1 MNMCVLDLKALT
13 KADHK
18 YVGHKAAN
26 LGELHQIKGI
36 QVPDGFCITTAAFKE
51 SAPIKKLTASL
62 DGCGL
67 NDMDRIRWISSE
79 IRSLIEVTPIPQDV
93 VKEIFEMISH
103 FGENQAYAVRSSST
117 AEDLPTASFAGQ
129 YDTYLN
135 VSGRKAILKHIK
147 KCWASLFTERAV
159 TYRLQNKVKNHTAA
173 MAVIIQK
180 MINPQ
185 ASGIMF
191 TADPATGNRSI
202 LSIDAC
208 LGLGER
214 IVSGQITPDNY
225 KVRNGR
231 IISIKKRQTQVLNDQ
246 QIIEL
251 AQIGR
256 QVEAHFGCPQDIE
269 WCLADDCFYL
279 VQSRP
284 ITTLFSI
291 PAADNQGSRIF
302 VSVGHQQMMTD
313 PIKPLGLSFYLLTTR
328 APMYT
333 AGGRLFVDVTK
344 NFASPAGREALLK
357 LGESDPLIKDALL
370 TVAERKDLIA
380 DPKIESQ
387 PIPTAANSPPIR
399 EIDPEIV
406 TQLIKRGQML
416 IAKLKQKIRLKSG
429 TDLFEFILEDIQE
442 LQQFLF
448 EPQSINVI
456 TTAMN
461 AANWLNSK
469 LEGWLGEKNTAD
481 ILSRSVPNNITASM
495 GLELLDV
502 ADAIRPYPEISSYL
516 QQTKDENFLE
526 QLERFPGGTEVK
538 NAINAYLAKYGMRC
552 PGEID
557 ISRERWAEKPLTL
570 LPLILSSLK
579 NFESNARRRVFNQ
592 RLQEAKEK
600 EQEILTRLQKLPDG
614 KNKAEKTKSII
625 GIFRSLCGY
634 REYPK
639 YHMINRYFIYKQ
651 ALLKEAEKLV
661 QVGIIHSKDDI
672 FYLTFDELCQT
683 VRTQTLDQNLIRQRK
698 AEYHIYERLTP
709 PRVMTSEGEIIVG
722 EYHQQSNLPSN
733 VLPGLA
739 VSSGKVEGRARVIHD
754 LETAALEEGD
764 ILVTTYT
771 DPGWTPLF
779 LSIKGLVTE
788 VGGLMTHGSV
798 IAREYG
804 LPAVVGVENATK
816 LIKDGQKIRV
826 NGTEGYIEI
835 LA

>member
-1 MNMCVLDLKALT
+1 M
-13 KADHK
+13 
-18 YVGHKAAN
+18 
-26 LGELHQIKGI
+26 
-36 QVPDGFCITTAAFKE
+36 
-51 SAPIKKLTASL
+51 
-62 DGCGL
+62 
-67 NDMDRIRWISSE
+67 
-79 IRSLIEVTPIPQDV
+79 
-93 VKEIFEMISH
+93 
-103 FGENQAYAVRSSST
+103 
-117 AEDLPTASFAGQ
+117 
-129 YDTYLN
+129 
-135 VSGRKAILKHIK
+135 
-147 KCWASLFTERAV
+147 
-159 TYRLQNKVKNHTAA
+159 
-173 MAVIIQK
+173 
-180 MINPQ
+180 
-185 ASGIMF
+185 
-191 TADPATGNRSI
+191 
-202 LSIDAC
+202 
-208 LGLGER
+208 
-214 IVSGQITPDNY
+214 
-225 KVRNGR
+225 
-231 IISIKKRQTQVLNDQ
+231 
-246 QIIEL
+246 
-251 AQIGR
+251 
-256 QVEAHFGCPQDIE
+256 
-269 WCLADDCFYL
+269 
-279 VQSRP
+279 
-284 ITTLFSI
+284 
-291 PAADNQGSRIF
+291 
-302 VSVGHQQMMTD
+302 
-313 PIKPLGLSFYLLTTR
+313 
-328 APMYT
+328 
-333 AGGRLFVDVTK
+333 
-344 NFASPAGREALLK
+344 
-357 LGESDPLIKDALL
+357 
-370 TVAERKDLIA
+370 
-380 DPKIESQ
+380 
-387 PIPTAANSPPIR
+387 
-399 EIDPEIV
+399 
-406 TQLIKRGQML
+406 
-416 IAKLKQKIRLKSG
+416 
-429 TDLFEFILEDIQE
+429 
-442 LQQFLF
+442 
-448 EPQSINVI
+448 
-456 TTAMN
+456 
-461 AANWLNSK
+461 
-469 LEGWLGEKNTAD
+469 
-481 ILSRSVPNNITASM
+481 
-495 GLELLDV
+495 
-502 ADAIRPYPEISSYL
+502 
-516 QQTKDENFLE
+516 
-526 QLERFPGGTEVK
+526 K